1 MELPNRKRLRL
12 ESYNYSEQ
20 GSYFL
25 TLCSLE
31 KACLFSEIVGDGV
44 LDVPQIEL
52 STYGQMIQETLREM
66 SRLNQNLR
74 IDKYVIMPNHVHLLI
89 TLLPADG
96 TSGRPPPT
104 NAVIPSFVGTLKRFV
119 NRKSGRQLFQRSY
132 YDHIVRDEK
141 DYLARWKYI
150 DDNPIKWQED
160 CLYVCR

>member
-12 ESYNYSEQ
+12 ENYNYSEQ
-20 GSYFL
+20 GIYFL
-25 TLCSLE
+25 TLCSID

-52 STYGQMIQETLREM
+52 SIYGQMIQDTLQEM
-66 SRLNQNLR
+66 DRLYQNLR
-74 IDKYVIMPNHVHLLI
+74 IDKYVIMPNHVHLLV
-89 TLLPADG
+89 TRLPADG
-96 TSGRPPPT
+96 TSGRPSPT

-119 NRKSGRQLFQRSY
+119 NRRSGRQMFQRSY

-160 CLYVCR
+160 SLYVCR